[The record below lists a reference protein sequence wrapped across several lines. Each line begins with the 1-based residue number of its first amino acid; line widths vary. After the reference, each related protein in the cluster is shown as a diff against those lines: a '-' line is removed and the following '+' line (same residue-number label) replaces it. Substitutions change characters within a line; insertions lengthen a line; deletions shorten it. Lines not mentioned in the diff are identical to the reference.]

1 VAVESGRVL
10 TVAVTDGLVELR
22 LRDPSGAVLESA
34 RGTLSWQGKIRQGGT
49 YQIDV
54 LTREPT
60 QFALRL
66 NVD

>member
-1 VAVESGRVL
+1 LVA
-10 TVAVTDGLVELR
+10 LR
-22 LRDPSGAVLESA
+22 LRYPSGQVIESA
-34 RGTLSWQGKIRQGGT
+34 QGTLSWQGTIRQGGT